1 MATKQSGN
9 NFLSREEIDSILQGM
24 TARDLFSAMPSQGEV
39 SGAETAGKTFE
50 SAAERQGYGA
60 GALDRVKI
68 SDAAY
73 LSEELGGVLSA
84 DSPKADATAS

>member
-1 MATKQSGN
+1 MPTKQSGP
-9 NFLSREEIDSILQGM
+9 NFLSREEIDGILAGM
-24 TARDLFSAMPSQGEV
+24 TARDLFSAMPAQGEA

-50 SAAERQGYGA
+50 SAAERQGFGVGA
-60 GALDRVKI
+60 QDRVRI

-84 DSPKADATAS
+84 DSPKADDTAS